1 MSRVRANTIM
11 DQAGGG
17 APDFPFGFTANSGTV
32 TGLLTATSYDIDDL
46 YVGSAATITATTEST
61 SSTTGALVVSGGVGI
76 AKSLTVGGNLS
87 VGGTIT
93 YDDVKHIDALG
104 ISTFREGIN
113 VTTGGVTI
121 SGGGL
126 DIVGL
131 TTGLSVS
138 GIATLA
144 AVTAT
149 TITGSGVLTISD
161 TTQSTSKD
169 TGAIILN
176 GGIGCEKNLNV
187 GTACSIE
194 GAGIA
199 TFSQGMKVGGGNA
212 LREKAHVNST
222 AWSASVAAGDI
233 NLDYGMVH
241 LNTAVLAGTGNTL
254 NVTSSVGLNT
264 AMVVGDVIAV
274 TGITSVNATTA
285 FVNTLKIDHNV
296 VQVAWAG
303 LTEPPTAGGSSG
315 YDIYAFNIIK
325 TANGA
330 YTVIGNHTK
339 AS

>member
-1 MSRVRANTIM
+1 MSRVRANTII
-11 DQAGGG
+11 DQAGSG
-17 APDFPFGFTANSGTV
+17 APDFPNGFTANSGTV
-32 TGLLTATSYDIDDL
+32 SGLLTATSYDVDDL

-61 SSTTGALVVSGGVGI
+61 SSTTGALIVSGGVGI
-76 AKSLTVGGNLS
+76 AKSLTVGGNIS
-87 VGGTIT
+87 CAGTIT
-93 YDDVKHIDALG
+93 YDDVKHVDALG

-138 GIATLA
+138 GVSTLA

-149 TITGSGVLTISD
+149 TITGSGVLTITD

-187 GTACSIE
+187 GTAVTME

-199 TFSQGMKVGGGNA
+199 TFSQGMKVGGGKA
-212 LREKAHVNST
+212 LQEKCHINTT
-222 AWSASVAAGDI
+222 AWSSNTTF

-254 NVTSSVGLNT
+254 NITSSVGVNT
-264 AMVVGDVIAV
+264 SMAVGDVIAV
-274 TGITSVNATTA
+274 TGITSVNSSSAY
-285 FVNTLKIDHNV
+285 VSTLHIDHTAV
-296 VQVAWAG
+296 PVAWS
-303 LTEPPTAGGSSG
+303 GGSAPSNGGSAG
-315 YDIYAFNIIK
+315 YDTYAFNIIK
-325 TANGA
+325 TASA
-330 YTVIGNHTK
+330 KYAVIGNQIK